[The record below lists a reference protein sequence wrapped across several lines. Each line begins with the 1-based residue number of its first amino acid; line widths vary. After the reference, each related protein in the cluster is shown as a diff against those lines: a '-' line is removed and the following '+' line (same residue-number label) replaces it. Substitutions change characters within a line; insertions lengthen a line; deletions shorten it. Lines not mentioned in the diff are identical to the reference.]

1 MEYKVIIGRQWETN
15 DMGIA
20 NNGSS
25 EKEVPLDAIVPGYD
39 LFSEYGGMCPKATV
53 VSFEDDTL
61 VFEIMGKTV
70 SLEAG
75 HSWNSPMY
83 RQDNPYIYEAEGYF
97 VDFRFKLDVAEEEK
111 AAKRVLAIVK
121 KMRKN
126 ADEEGHPVWKNI
138 PLAREMYD
146 LLHNKLPIYGK
157 EIDAAG
163 VRFCCDI
170 IFIQDL
176 LDQRDVPR
184 LCLEFLLLRKRANK
198 AIDQNCWKFEQ
209 DSILSYQDVDT
220 IQNHL
225 DFYIDPGVTMEWW
238 VNYTHRHL
246 LFDPVERTKEW
257 EDIIY
262 EVEKAVDRRLKGVPR
277 GMGFCYEY
285 WSVKRAELAKR
296 GIEWKSPSQMNPKV
310 RFD

>member
-1 MEYKVIIGRQWETN
+1 MNYKVIIGRQWETN

-25 EKEVPLDAIVPGYD
+25 EKVVPMDAIVRGYD
-39 LFSEYGGMCPKATV
+39 LFAQYEGLCPKASV
-53 VSFEDDTL
+53 VSFENGTL
-61 VFEIMGKTV
+61 VFQFMGNTV
-70 SLEAG
+70 TLEAG

-97 VDFRFKLDVAEEEK
+97 VDFRFELDAADEKK

-138 PLAREMYD
+138 PLAREMFD

-176 LDQRDVPR
+176 LDERDVPR
-184 LCLEFLLLRKRANK
+184 LCLEFIQLRKRANK
-198 AIDQNCWKFEQ
+198 AMDENCCKFEKE
-209 DSILSYQDVDT
+209 SILSYRDVET
-220 IQNHL
+220 IQNRL
-225 DFYIDPGVTMEWW
+225 DFYVDPKVTMEWW
-238 VNYTHRHL
+238 VNYTGRHL
-246 LFDPVERTKEW
+246 LFDPVERTREW
-257 EDIIY
+257 EDVIY
-262 EVEKAVDRRLKGVPR
+262 DVEKACDERLKGVPR
-277 GMGFCYEY
+277 GMGFCFEY
-285 WSVKRAELAKR
+285 WSVKREELAKR
-296 GIEWKSPSQMNPKV
+296 GIEWKSPSAMNPRV